1 MTLTCRHTLWREA
14 VLTLRQIEVIRA
26 IMVTGTI
33 VGAARL
39 LNVSAPGISRL
50 MKYTE
55 QAIGLRLFDR
65 RSGRYTP
72 APVANA
78 IFEQINATFKKV
90 EDLQYT
96 IANVKRGRSQW
107 LRIGSVPSIANVMVP
122 RAIQQVRKKYANLLI
137 DVNILKIEEAIDY
150 LLLDKGDVVAM
161 SYRFQHPSVDFEPLA
176 TGELFCIV
184 PPDHALARRRSV
196 SAAEIVR
203 HPLIGIDPTDPYGGI
218 MAEIFDRQRLTYEI
232 TIKARFGTTVCALVK
247 AGLGIAIIDQFTI
260 AHEGVPG
267 VKVLRI
273 EEPTIFQTYVAM
285 KAGQPLSAFARNFIE
300 LLRSEMHGVVRRP
313 KA

>member
-1 MTLTCRHTLWREA
+1 M
-14 VLTLRQIEVIRA
+14 LTLRQIEVIRA

-90 EDLQYT
+90 EDLQFT

-122 RAIQQVRKKYANLLI
+122 RAIQQVRRKYANLLI
-137 DVNILKIEEAIDY
+137 DINILKIEEAIDY

-161 SYRFQHPSVDFEPLA
+161 SYRFDHPSVEFEPLA

-184 PPDHALARRRSV
+184 PLDHVLARRKSI

-203 HPLIGIDPTDPYGGI
+203 HPLIGIDPADPYGGI
-218 MAEIFDRQRLTYEI
+218 MAEIFERQRLTYEI
-232 TIKARFGTTVCALVK
+232 PIKARFGTTVCALVK
-247 AGLGIAIIDQFTI
+247 AGLGIAVIDQFTI
-260 AHEGVPG
+260 AHDGVPG

-273 EEPTIFQTYVAM
+273 EEPTTFQTYVAT
-285 KAGQPLSAFARNFIE
+285 KAGRPATTFARNFIE
-300 LLRSEMHGVVRRP
+300 LLRREMHGVVRKSPAESSARLGQR
-313 KA
+313 ATQE